1 MAQNDSTDFD
11 LQYIKG
17 IGPKRAQVLSEYGIN
32 TLYDLINFFPRK
44 YVDRSNI
51 VDLNVLTP
59 EQEVT
64 VIGKIEAAGVRRMR
78 RQIFYIVISDGKG
91 LLEAVWFNSIN
102 YFKKI
107 FKIGEWVSLSGK
119 VSYYRGF
126 QLVHPDYDRLGQGE
140 IDNLFNTGKILP
152 FYPGSDAFK
161 RAGINSH
168 IFRKVFYHIIQN
180 DYLNRFSEFFPDLL
194 LNKRNFLNRTEAYRQ
209 IHNPDSNDLL
219 DKAVYRFKYED
230 FYYLQLMFALQ
241 RAHLKSKPAGISFIN
256 KSERLARLY
265 NNLPFKMT
273 EAQKRVVKEIR
284 NDMKQSSP
292 MNRLLQGDVGSGKT
306 LVAIMAMLIA
316 LDNGYQAA
324 LMVPTEILAEQHF
337 LNISKLLQPLNV
349 KVSLLTGSTKAKQRN
364 QLKEELN
371 LNQPHIVIGTH
382 ALIQDTVGFKKLGL
396 VVIDEQHR
404 FGVDQRGRLG
414 EKGNNPDI
422 LVMTATPIPRTLA
435 LTVYGSLDV
444 SIIDEMP
451 PDRKS
456 ITTVWRFDNKAD
468 KIYEFIRERIKA
480 GQQAYIVYPLVEE
493 SEKLDLKAAAEGCEF
508 LSKNPFKDFRV
519 GLMHGRMK
527 ADEKEETM
535 KLFVKNKIHILV
547 STTVIEVGVDVANA
561 TIMLIEH
568 AERFGLSQLHQLRG
582 RIGRG
587 EKKSYCI
594 LKTPYNIGDI
604 SQQRIKIM
612 TETQDGFIIAEKDL
626 KLRGWGDFFG
636 VKQSGMPDFRL
647 ANPIFDRDILEQ
659 AREDAFEIVQ
669 SDPLL
674 RKAEHRGLN
683 NYMQKHFKERMN
695 LINVS

>member
-51 VDLNVLTP
+51 VDLNALTP

-64 VIGKIEAAGVRRMR
+64 VIGKIEAAGVRKMR

-91 LLEAVWFNSIN
+91 ILEAVWFNSIN

-126 QLVHPDYDRLGQGE
+126 QFVHPDYDRLEQGE

-161 RAGINSH
+161 RTGINSH

-180 DYLNRFSEFFPDLL
+180 DDLNRFSEFFPDLL
-194 LNKRNFLNRTEAYRQ
+194 LSKRNFLNRTEAYRQ

-468 KIYEFIRERIKA
+468 KIYEFIRERLKA

-674 RKAEHRGLN
+674 RKAENQGLN

>member
-17 IGPKRAQVLSEYGIN
+17 IGPKRALVLSEYGIN

-51 VDLNVLTP
+51 VDLNALIP

-152 FYPGSDAFK
+152 FYPGSDVFK

-180 DYLNRFSEFFPDLL
+180 DDLMRFSEFFPDLL
-194 LNKRNFLNRTEAYRQ
+194 LSKRNFLNRTEAYRQ

-382 ALIQDTVGFKKLGL
+382 ALIQDTVGFGKLGL
-396 VVIDEQHR
+396 AVIDEQHR
-404 FGVDQRGRLG
+404 FGVAQRGRLS
-414 EKGNNPDI
+414 EKGSNPDI

-468 KIYEFIRERIKA
+468 KIYEFIRERLKA

-626 KLRGWGDFFG
+626 KLRGWGDLFG

-647 ANPIFDRDILEQ
+647 ANPIFDRTILEQ

-674 RKAEHRGLN
+674 RKAEHQGLN

-695 LINVS
+695 LINIS

>member
-1 MAQNDSTDFD
+1 MAQNDSIDFD

-51 VDLNVLTP
+51 VDLNALTP

-64 VIGKIEAAGVRRMR
+64 VIGKIEAAGVRKMR

-152 FYPGSDAFK
+152 FYPGSDVFK

-508 LSKNPFKDFRV
+508 LAKNPFKDFRV

-647 ANPIFDRDILEQ
+647 ANPIFDREILEQ

-674 RKAEHRGLN
+674 RKAENQGLN